1 MTILPF
7 SPELSHIVISYATGY
22 LHCLTFRLSIPERD
36 LDTKKTT
43 PNMEVCPEILVAMLE
58 YWYMERGIL
67 LFAT

>member
-1 MTILPF
+1 MLRGF
-7 SPELSHIVISYATGY
+7 RDKIVTFES
-22 LHCLTFRLSIPERD
+22 LFRLSIPERD